1 MKEEV
6 KEILNK
12 LSLIYNKGWNTYNL
26 PSLFKEDSSRFDNFH
41 VHLEDE
47 FELLFDYS
55 KNHITKETLDLLLSL
70 SDAAELPE
78 QLTTCLKVK
87 KLISLKIELFF
98 TSLSA
103 TLTGTSFISP
113 LLFSK

>member
-70 SDAAELPE
+70 SDAAELPRAIDNMFKGE
-78 QLTTCLKVK
+78 
-87 KLISLKIELFF
+87 KINFTEDRAVLHVALRHPDGYFF
-98 TSLSA
+98 YF
-103 TLTGTSFISP
+103 TSFI
-113 LLFSK
+113 F